1 MKIRLVFGL
10 ICVVSAF
17 ALVFFGLVG
26 ISAATQPGYEF
37 SGFMTDY
44 VRTQLIAF
52 AAGLL
57 VGLIILYVGFAY
69 VVKVA
74 PYLAVFNVVL
84 LLITLVIGEEAYGAQ
99 RWISLG
105 SFQFQP
111 SELAKLSL
119 PLLLVWING
128 RFSGVKKWAISLVGA
143 MSYVVLV
150 LVQPDLGTSI
160 VLLVEFIAYLIIE
173 GVNWG
178 ILLSGLYIVIL
189 AFPILWDKA
198 LKEYQKRRLLSF
210 LNPFDDPS
218 GSGYNLIQAWTAIG
232 SGGLKG
238 KGLDNAYFLYY
249 GYLPVDHADFIFATI
264 SYVLGFWGAVSLLAL
279 MCSFVLG
286 GVGFAFFVPDSKQ
299 KEFCFIVLCAW
310 LIQFAVNI
318 GMNLGLMP
326 ITGIPLPFISYGGS
340 ALLMNMVM
348 LFTFLSY
355 RPEPETH

>member
-1 MKIRLVFGL
+1 VKIRFVFGL
-10 ICVVSAF
+10 ICVISAV
-17 ALVFFGLVG
+17 ALVLFGLVG

-37 SGFMTDY
+37 STFMTDY
-44 VRTQLIAF
+44 VKTQLIAF
-52 AAGLL
+52 TAGLL
-57 VGLIILYVGFAY
+57 VGLVILYVGFAY
-69 VVKVA
+69 VLKVA
-74 PYLAVFNVVL
+74 PYLTALTVVL
-84 LLITLVIGEEAYGAQ
+84 LLVTLVLGEEAYGAQ

-119 PLLLVWING
+119 PLLMVWISG
-128 RFSGVKKWAISLVGA
+128 RLSGIKKWTVSVIAA
-143 MSYVVLV
+143 MVYIALV
-150 LVQPDLGTSI
+150 LIQPDLGTSI
-160 VLLVEFIAYLIIE
+160 VLMVEFVSYLIIE

-178 ILLSGLYIVIL
+178 VLLSGAYAVIL
-189 AFPILWDKA
+189 AFPTLWEKG
-198 LKEYQKRRLLSF
+198 LKDYQKRRLLSF

-238 KGLDNAYFLYY
+238 KGLNDAYFLYY

-279 MCSFVLG
+279 ICSFVLG
-286 GVGFAFFVPDSKQ
+286 GVGFAFFVPDDQQ
-299 KEFCFIVLCAW
+299 KKFCFMTLCAW
-310 LIQFAVNI
+310 LVQFGINI